1 MGVVFDAVFE
11 ELKETSG
18 LIIGL
23 ILALVIMG
31 LIGYAL
37 TNVRGAVVSP
47 FVRFIKRNWSVENR
61 CSGIHTSPFVPNR

>member
-1 MGVVFDAVFE
+1 MGAVFDAVFE

-47 FVRFIKRNWSVENR
+47 FVRFIKKLVSRK
-61 CSGIHTSPFVPNR
+61 